1 MDRSS
6 PANGSST
13 GSGSGAIQLMRSS
26 VPAGIP
32 RFHADPA
39 AGATGIQVTNSSEL
53 FATMRCGRRSMA
65 IRVIASSTTGESLL
79 PRRRC

>member
-39 AGATGIQVTNSSEL
+39 VGATGIQVTNSSEL

-65 IRVIASSTTGESLL
+65 IRVIVSSTTGESLL